1 MLRESE
7 ESEAMVGIGGTE
19 RLNLIGRSGGER
31 DFNDENSDREK
42 RVSSYEKVGELEGG
56 GQVADD
62 RGGDEDELQFLH
74 FGGRRWVEL
83 MAFYN

>member
-42 RVSSYEKVGELEGG
+42 RVSSYEKVGELKGG

-74 FGGRRWVEL
+74 FGEEDRL
-83 MAFYN
+83 N